1 MGLPNFWIKFCIKK
15 VFALEEQVLSK
26 KKKKEKIT
34 KKNFK
39 AVIHS
44 SASQLED
51 IYRYLAT
58 RIIDIKLHLSCT
70 VYSKIFIFL
79 IDLKRFIAILL
90 MVFIR
95 KLNILR
101 RNVKK
106 RIELDAQC
114 KRILIWRRIAKL
126 GAIFLNTKK
135 CFEETI

>member
-1 MGLPNFWIKFCIKK
+1 M
-15 VFALEEQVLSK
+15 SK
-26 KKKKEKIT
+26 KKKKRKNYEKEFQSCYT
-34 KKNFK
+34 
-39 AVIHS
+39 
-44 SASQLED
+44 QLC
-51 IYRYLAT
+51 ISTGRYLQIDLAT

-114 KRILIWRRIAKL
+114 K
-126 GAIFLNTKK
+126 IF
-135 CFEETI
+135 

>member
-26 KKKKEKIT
+26 KKKKRKNYEKEFQSCYTQLCIST
-34 KKNFK
+34 GRYLQIFSNMYNWYQTPFVLYCLFK
-39 AVIHS
+39 
-44 SASQLED
+44 D
-51 IYRYLAT
+51 IYLLDRSQ
-58 RIIDIKLHLSCT
+58 K
-70 VYSKIFIFL
+70 VYCYFT
-79 IDLKRFIAILL
+79 